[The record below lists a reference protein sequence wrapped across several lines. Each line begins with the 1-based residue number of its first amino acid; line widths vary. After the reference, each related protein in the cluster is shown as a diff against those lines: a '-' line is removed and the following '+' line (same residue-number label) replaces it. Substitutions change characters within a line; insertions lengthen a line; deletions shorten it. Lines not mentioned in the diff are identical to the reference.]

1 MFEIET
7 TKLRFMGR
15 HRCPRCRMP
24 LRAEELTCPVCEL
37 QIVFVGPHGQVKVEM
52 IAGEAPGEWSPE
64 MLEEYLTMLKV
75 EASGDMYL
83 PNRHFPTRPQHAH
96 LESLGNGEYGIRF
109 SNRVSLAEVRINR
122 G

>member
-1 MFEIET
+1 MLEIET

-24 LRAEELTCPVCEL
+24 LRAEELDCPVCEL
-37 QIVFVGPHGQVKVEM
+37 QIVFVGPNGQVKVEM
-52 IAGEAPGEWSPE
+52 IAGEAPGEWTPE
-64 MLEEYLTMLKV
+64 MLEEYLTMLRV

-83 PNRHFPTRPQHAH
+83 PNRQFPTRPQLAH
-96 LESLGNGEYGIRF
+96 LEPLPNGEYGIKF
-109 SNRVSLAEVRINR
+109 SNRVSLAEVRIVR